1 MKIYNEEYA
10 NLIEDLVKRWFQ
22 EEELNRDKPQVGK
35 DSGDEDVC
43 GTQDE

>member
-10 NLIEDLVKRWFQ
+10 NLIEEIVKRWFQ
-22 EEELNRDKPQVGK
+22 EEGLNRDKPQVDK